1 MLFLLQMIYPL
12 VKGHAN
18 GATGWYSSRCGTLT
32 ATTNPTSQPIMKINE
47 INDHVLLSGRD
58 RLEVWNKGST
68 RKSIANVNSEVKTDS
83 EVMKI
88 IVWCEMK
95 IVFYKYGF
103 LCIYDK
109 DWKRLVQKG
118 FHNGDSIIWRIMLA
132 EIASLSSL
140 ANL

>member
-1 MLFLLQMIYPL
+1 MLFLLQMTYTLNI
-12 VKGHAN
+12 GHAN

-58 RLEVWNKGST
+58 RLEVWNKSST
-68 RKSIANVNSEVKTDS
+68 RKSIGNVSSENKTDS

-88 IVWCEMK
+88 IVWCEMN

-103 LCIYDK
+103 VCIYDK

-118 FHNGDSIIWRIMLA
+118 FHIGVYWWKF
-132 EIASLSSL
+132 L
-140 ANL
+140 ANHISAR

>member
-1 MLFLLQMIYPL
+1 MTYTFVI
-12 VKGHAN
+12 GHAN

-47 INDHVLLSGRD
+47 INDYVLLSGRD
-58 RLEVWNKGST
+58 RLEVWNKSST
-68 RKSIANVNSEVKTDS
+68 RKSIGNVSSENKTDS

-88 IVWCEMK
+88 IEWCEMN

-103 LCIYDK
+103 VCIYDK

-118 FHNGDSIIWRIMLA
+118 FHIGVYWWKF
-132 EIASLSSL
+132 L
-140 ANL
+140 ANHISAR

>member
-1 MLFLLQMIYPL
+1 MLFLLQLTNPL

-47 INDHVLLSGRD
+47 INDHVLLSGRN
-58 RLEVWNKGST
+58 RLEVWNKSST

-88 IVWCEMK
+88 IIHLLK
-95 IVFYKYGF
+95 PIQNY
-103 LCIYDK
+103 LTCI
-109 DWKRLVQKG
+109 
-118 FHNGDSIIWRIMLA
+118 
-132 EIASLSSL
+132 
-140 ANL
+140 

>member
-1 MLFLLQMIYPL
+1 MTNLL

-47 INDHVLLSGRD
+47 INDHVLLAGRD
-58 RLEVWNKGST
+58 RLEVWNKSST
-68 RKSIANVNSEVKTDS
+68 KKSIANVKSEVKTDS

-88 IVWCEMK
+88 IAWCEMN

-103 LCIYDK
+103 VRIYDK

-118 FHNGDSIIWRIMLA
+118 FYIGVLFGRYEPIMLA
-132 EIASLSSL
+132 RDCSQSAS
-140 ANL
+140 AIK